1 MTDETI
7 LQGAEPFFF
16 PGNDIGV
23 LVCHGFTGTTQSMR
37 PLGEALAAAGYTV
50 IGPRLAGHGTSP
62 AAMARTTAADWIASV
77 DEALAKL
84 RETCSQIFMAGLS
97 MGGTLTL
104 YTAAKHA
111 DIIKGAVPI
120 NAAVQLNSADM
131 AGAALDAHMPATVP
145 GIGSDIKKPGVVE
158 LAYKEVPVPAFRQA
172 YALFSVTHDLLP
184 KVTCPVL
191 VIQSRDD
198 HVVDPSNGP
207 RIVRRL
213 GSSRIDLRWLNDSY
227 HVATLDN
234 DLPLIS
240 SETLAFIRGITG
252 R

>member
-50 IGPRLAGHGTSP
+50 IGPRLAGHGISP

-84 RETCSQIFMAGLS
+84 RETCSQIFMVGLS

-111 DIIKGAVPI
+111 DILKGAVPI

-234 DLPLIS
+234 DLPLIC

>member
-16 PGNDIGV
+16 PGKAIGV

-50 IGPRLAGHGTSP
+50 IGPRLAGHGISP

-234 DLPLIS
+234 DLPLIC

>member
-1 MTDETI
+1 MTTI
-7 LQGAEPFFF
+7 LPGAEPFRFD
-16 PGNDIGV
+16 GDTASV
-23 LVCHGFTGTTQSMR
+23 LVLHGFTGTTQSMR

-50 IGPRLAGHGTSP
+50 IGPRLAGHGISP
-62 AAMARTTAADWIASV
+62 AALARTTAADWIASV

-84 RETCSQIFMAGLS
+84 RETCSQIFMVGLS

-111 DIIKGAVPI
+111 DIIQGAVPI

-234 DLPLIS
+234 DLPLIC